1 MLCNLNTKG
10 MYVGMNNVT
19 LEALGNIFTI
29 ENGMFKILLVRKKKE
44 PYKGYWILPSGI
56 VTKEMTIEET
66 IDNIIEEQVGLSDLS
81 FEQSYVF
88 SDLERVP
95 KKRVIGVSLISIVDE
110 FKIRAHKKETSYEIS
125 WFSIDQLPK
134 IGYDHSEIV
143 EKAIAQL
150 KDKLN
155 QSKTLQQIFPSDF
168 TLPEIQ
174 KIYEQVLTKE
184 LDRRNFRKKFLKLN
198 LIEET
203 GDKASTITGRPA
215 KLYRFKQDIENVI
228 IF

>member
-81 FEQSYVF
+81 FEQS
-88 SDLERVP
+88 
-95 KKRVIGVSLISIVDE
+95 
-110 FKIRAHKKETSYEIS
+110 
-125 WFSIDQLPK
+125 
-134 IGYDHSEIV
+134 
-143 EKAIAQL
+143 
-150 KDKLN
+150 
-155 QSKTLQQIFPSDF
+155 
-168 TLPEIQ
+168 
-174 KIYEQVLTKE
+174 
-184 LDRRNFRKKFLKLN
+184 
-198 LIEET
+198 
-203 GDKASTITGRPA
+203 
-215 KLYRFKQDIENVI
+215 
-228 IF
+228 